1 MLARLARTCVRHKK
15 IVIGG
20 WIGLLVVFLALS
32 GTIGADYRT
41 DFKLPDSETKQV
53 FDLLQQNS
61 PNQAGANGQIVLKV
75 DKGYANDPA
84 AQAYLKRITD
94 FAAQQPGVTVTTP
107 EQNPQQISQN
117 GQIAFAQLDFTD
129 RSFTD
134 LGDLGTKI
142 EDKGEEQPVPPGVQV
157 EYGGDP
163 FAEFELPQSEVLGII
178 AAVIILIVA
187 FGSVLAMGLPIG
199 IALFGLGIAS
209 SIVALLSHALAM
221 PDFTTSMVAMIG
233 LGVGIDYALFIVT
246 RYRDGL
252 KLGLSVE
259 ESVTEAIDTS
269 GRAVLFAGTT
279 VIIALMGLTLMGL
292 AFVQAVAIA
301 SSIGVLLMVVGSLT
315 LLPALLGW
323 VGTRIDKTTR
333 ASLIAVAI
341 AVVGAIVG
349 VIAGAGLVFLAGF
362 VLAIVFFALSFL
374 PPFKKSL
381 RQLIPH
387 RKERP
392 KEQSFW
398 YRWSRTI
405 QHRPWPFA
413 LGTVLVLILLAIPL
427 LSIRLGFGDNG
438 NYPESTTT
446 RRAYDLMAEGFG
458 PGYNGPLLIVVQGPT
473 ATDPQALDAFVQ
485 TVAQTDDVAAAFP
498 AGEPKPNFALVTVF
512 PKSAPQD
519 AATTDL
525 VHDLRDN
532 VIPDSGVDAKV
543 GGNTPGS
550 IDFADYLA
558 KRMPLLIG
566 VVLLLSFLLLMA
578 VFRSILVPLKAV
590 IMNLL
595 SVGAAYG
602 ILVAIFQW
610 GWGMGLIGVDKAGPI
625 EAWVPMFLFAI
636 VFGLSMDYEVFLLSR
651 IKEEYD
657 RTKDNATAVADGL
670 AATARVITAAALIM
684 FCVFSAFVLGDNR
697 QLKVFGLG
705 LAIAVLVDATLVRMV
720 LVPSTMELLGDKNWW
735 IPKWLNRIL
744 PRISVEGQHH
754 TAPVTPSELEEEGG
768 EGRPKEPELV

>member
-1 MLARLARTCVRHKK
+1 MLAPLARACVRHKK
-15 IVIGG
+15 LVIGV
-20 WIGLLVVFLALS
+20 WLALLVVIS
-32 GTIGADYRT
+32 GVGNGIGPDYKT

-61 PNQAGANGQIVLKV
+61 PNQAGSNGQIVIV
-75 DKGYANDPA
+75 ADKGFANDPA
-84 AQAYLKRITD
+84 AQAYLQRLTD
-94 FAAQQPGVTVTTP
+94 FAATQPGVTVTTP
-107 EQNPQQISQN
+107 EQNPQQISERD
-117 GQIAFAQLDFTD
+117 GGRIAFAQLDFTD

-134 LGDLGTKI
+134 LQDVGEKIIKVGD
-142 EDKGEEQPVPPGVQV
+142 EQPPPPGVQV

-163 FAEFELPQSEVLGII
+163 FATFELPESEILGII

-209 SIVALLSHALAM
+209 SLVALLSHVLSM

-246 RYRDGL
+246 RYREGL

-259 ESVTEAIDTS
+259 ESVVEAMDTS

-279 VIIALMGLTLMGL
+279 VIIALMGLSLMGL

-301 SSIGVLLMVVGSLT
+301 SSVGVLMMVVGSLT

-323 VGTRIDKTTR
+323 VGKRIDKTSR

-341 AVVGAIVG
+341 AVIGAIAG
-349 VIAGAGLVFLAGF
+349 VIAGAAGAFVGGFL
-362 VLAIVFFALSFL
+362 LAIVFFALSFL

-387 RKERP
+387 RVERP
-392 KEQSFW
+392 KETRFW
-398 YRWSRTI
+398 YRWSRAI

-413 LGTVLVLILLAIPL
+413 LGTVAILILLAIPL
-427 LSIRLGFGDNG
+427 LSIRLGFGDYG
-438 NYPESTTT
+438 NYRESTTV
-446 RRAYDLMAEGFG
+446 RQAYDLMAEGFG
-458 PGYNGPLLIVVQGPT
+458 PGYNGPLLIVVQGET
-473 ATDPQALDAFVQ
+473 AADQAALGQFVD
-485 TVAQTDDVAAAFP
+485 TVGSTEGVAAAFP
-498 AGEPKPNFALVTVF
+498 AGEPKPDFALVTVF
-512 PKSAPQD
+512 PDSAPQD
-519 AATTDL
+519 SATTQL
-525 VHDLRDN
+525 VHRLRDD
-532 VIPDSGVDAKV
+532 VIPASGVDAKV
-543 GGNTPGS
+543 GGVTAGS
-550 IDFADYLA
+550 VDFATYLGN
-558 KRMPLLIG
+558 RMPLLIG

-578 VFRSILVPLKAV
+578 VFRSVLVPLKAV
-590 IMNLL
+590 VMNLL

-657 RTKDNATAVADGL
+657 RTRDNGTAVADGL

-684 FCVFSAFVLGDNR
+684 FCVFGAFVLGDDR
-697 QLKVFGLG
+697 QLKLFGLG
-705 LAIAVLVDATLVRMV
+705 LAVAVLVDATLVRMV

-735 IPKWLNRIL
+735 LPRWLDRIL
-744 PRISVEGQHH
+744 PKIHVEGTHH
-754 TAPVTPSELEEEGG
+754 VAPVPESERE
-768 EGRPKEPELV
+768 KEPELV